1 VCIAAV
7 GVSRNRVYAMCPTVA
22 VGEACLL
29 LLEHHSSDGT
39 TATGLLPVATE
50 SYRPLIQRH
59 IVIVKSGF

>member
-1 VCIAAV
+1 
-7 GVSRNRVYAMCPTVA
+7 VYAMCPTVA

-29 LLEHHSSDGT
+29 LLEHHSSDET